1 MDYYTAV
8 KRTASMY
15 SCRALQNKL
24 LSRGE
29 KRGRR
34 HGFDPWVR
42 KKIPWSMKW
51 QPILVFLPGK
61 FHRQKSLVRYSSW
74 GVLFLPKDQE
84 RGNQTREKTFR
95 Q

>member
-1 MDYYTAV
+1 MEYYTAV

-42 KKIPWSMKW
+42 KIPWSMKW

-61 FHRQKSLVRYSSW
+61 FHREKSLVSYSSW
-74 GVLFLPKDQE
+74 DLKESDTTE
-84 RGNQTREKTFR
+84 
-95 Q
+95 